1 MRGSVAVPTREG
13 SSPSSF
19 AKVLGKS
26 GLLLARIYDKYG
38 STYPPLA
45 PSINNTV
52 CKDQPTIRTHKI
64 SRSEILDNLGVG
76 ISAVWADETDR
87 EVRCK
92 SRLLRLRRR
101 SKRKRLERSH
111 R

>member
-1 MRGSVAVPTREG
+1 MRGFVAAPTREG
-13 SSPSSF
+13 SPPSSF
-19 AKVLGKS
+19 AKVLRKT
-26 GLLLARIYDKYG
+26 GLLLARIFDKYG

-64 SRSEILDNLGVG
+64 SRSEILNNFGVG

-87 EVRCK
+87 EVRSK
-92 SRLLRLRRR
+92 GRLLRLRRR
-101 SKRKRLERSH
+101 SKRERLEISH